1 MVKNSAI
8 EREAVMRYRRMHYR
22 YAVVLAAEQPRP
34 IGDAWRTERPA
45 VTLARTC
52 WRPPADVYESAQA
65 VTVTVELAGVDAA
78 ELDVVLFDDA
88 LVVEGQRRLPPPEPS
103 GVYHAA
109 EIRQGHFRL
118 DVSLPA
124 PIDPERAE
132 AHYDR
137 GLLQMTLAKAGGDGN
152 GR

>member
-1 MVKNSAI
+1 
-8 EREAVMRYRRMHYR
+8 MRYRRMHYR
-22 YAVVLAAEQPRP
+22 YAMVLATEQPRP
-34 IGDAWRTERPA
+34 LGAPGFTERPT

-52 WRPPADVYESAQA
+52 WRPPADVYESPRAI
-65 VTVTVELAGVDAA
+65 TVTVELAGIDTA
-78 ELDVVLFDDA
+78 ELDVVLFEDA
-88 LVVEGQRRLPPPEPS
+88 LVVEGQRRLPPPEPG

-109 EIRQGHFRL
+109 EIRQGRFRL

-132 AHYDR
+132 ARYER
-137 GLLQMTLAKAGGDGN
+137 GLLQMTLAKAGGDAN